1 MKSTIRSRA
10 IVPLAGIALI
20 FATAACGSD
29 DPPAPEPPSADELE
43 LTMTEP
49 PPSEGGD
56 AEADDA
62 EGDDA
67 AAAGDG
73 DYCGLLESMGNDL
86 LSGSA
91 ATNPDAASGLVD
103 VYRDLAAAAPD
114 DVAADWTA
122 MADAMESLANI
133 DPADPEALEELEQLG
148 DLTEVSQRLGESVQ
162 SECG

>member
-49 PPSEGGD
+49 PPSEG
-56 AEADDA
+56 ADDA
-62 EGDDA
+62 GDDA

-73 DYCGLLESMGNDL
+73 DYCGLLESMGTDL

-91 ATNPDAASGLVD
+91 ATDPDAASGLVD
-103 VYRDLAAAAPD
+103 VYRDLAAAAPE

-148 DLTEVSQRLGESVQ
+148 DLTEISQRLGESVQ

>member
-49 PPSEGGD
+49 PPSEGAD

-62 EGDDA
+62 GDDA

-73 DYCGLLESMGNDL
+73 DYCGLLESMGTDL

-91 ATNPDAASGLVD
+91 ATDPDAASGLVD
-103 VYRDLAAAAPD
+103 VYRDLAAAAPE

-148 DLTEVSQRLGESVQ
+148 DLTEISQRLGESVQ